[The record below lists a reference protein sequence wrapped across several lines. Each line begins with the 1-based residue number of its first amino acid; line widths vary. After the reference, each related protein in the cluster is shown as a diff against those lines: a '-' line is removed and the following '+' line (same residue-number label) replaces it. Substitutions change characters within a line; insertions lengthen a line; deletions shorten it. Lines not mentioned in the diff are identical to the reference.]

1 MKHNIDIYIQSG
13 CKLNIQM
20 NQDPPRI
27 LSIEEQKSNN
37 YNNSDKRIKKKI
49 QTLIDAIKLKLNV
62 YLEIKM
68 GLIKILH

>member
-1 MKHNIDIYIQSG
+1 MKHNIHTYIQSG

-37 YNNSDKRIKKKI
+37 YNNSDKRIQIKNKKRF
-49 QTLIDAIKLKLNV
+49 KL
-62 YLEIKM
+62 
-68 GLIKILH
+68 

>member
-1 MKHNIDIYIQSG
+1 
-13 CKLNIQM
+13 M

-37 YNNSDKRIKKKI
+37 YNNSDKRQKKKKI